1 MLKNQIESIINEQA
15 HSKLLDV
22 EKTYAQKH
30 ELLDEDATVEAI
42 SLPFDVIERCHKE
55 TEELLAEET
64 ASFLTKPVHYLK
76 EHANEFMY
84 VTSERLDVIRVDSF
98 ALEFDGAFGVY
109 SAMFGLRL
117 QKKYSAFLHS
127 YLTAHL
133 QHKQMTYSAVFS
145 GEDGLWEVNLA
156 LDALD
161 GFSAQQP
168 FDEVLTQLYCLVFGL
183 LEELEASV

>member
-1 MLKNQIESIINEQA
+1 MKGDENNFVSEA
-15 HSKLLDV
+15 SK
-22 EKTYAQKH
+22 
-30 ELLDEDATVEAI
+30 AI
-42 SLPFDVIERCHKE
+42 KG
-55 TEELLAEET
+55 LA
-64 ASFLTKPVHYLK
+64 K
-76 EHANEFMY
+76 
-84 VTSERLDVIRVDSF
+84 
-98 ALEFDGAFGVY
+98 FGVNIIAQAGMQPV
-109 SAMFGLRL
+109 SDEES
-117 QKKYSAFLHS
+117 KE
-127 YLTAHL
+127 L